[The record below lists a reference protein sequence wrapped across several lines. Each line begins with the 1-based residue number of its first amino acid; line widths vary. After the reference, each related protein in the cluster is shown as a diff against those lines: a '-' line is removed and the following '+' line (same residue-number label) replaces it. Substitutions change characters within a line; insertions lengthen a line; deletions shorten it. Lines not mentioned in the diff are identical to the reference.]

1 MAKFYRF
8 NLKGDLLVDKTYD
21 EISYPF
27 GSNKEFVPVRKGKKW
42 GIAFNDTLELKVP
55 IQYDRI
61 ESWLFAKSH
70 RLMVWN
76 GDDFSIIDIEN
87 NVLIEPKYDFINFE
101 KNDQKYGIVSFNGK
115 KGIIDKKGE
124 IIIET
129 KYDSCDIVLDNKFIL
144 ISDNKVE
151 MSDEFGKIISN
162 KISGERVI
170 GQNKKI
176 NGLNI
181 IEYFLLINNGKYGV
195 LDKDFNKVLECQYD
209 DYINFINNNQFF
221 VVLNGENL
229 VLNDK
234 NKVIKKFNY
243 SFSFGSEHLLSNG
256 KYNYIVRKDKSY
268 GAKCGIMDENFEI
281 ILPIEYDWIDISND
295 VWVIRKGRSEFILD
309 EKYNL
314 IDDSKNKRIGKFEKE
329 GIACVQREDLKYSFI
344 NKNGQFSSKNIFDFI
359 QLGSRSLLDY
369 LFENINS
376 RYRSGLC
383 GVCLNSKWG
392 YLDLNGN
399 ILIDCKFDEITEFDI
414 RKNAIVKFNGKWGV
428 IDDQGKSIIP
438 FQFDSIVDYSL
449 QHNLIISIIEDKFGL
464 IDFNNKII
472 IDHEYDKIEFDNE
485 NVLFGYAKKPVSKK
499 IISKINLNDPI
510 DLLES
515 KFLIKHLNLIHND
528 LKRVM
533 VLAVVS
539 GEEDDLSNRLYI
551 IDVIKKD
558 NTSATFISGYAGGGV
573 WDECTFIN
581 DKEYNGEEGGFTVFD
596 YIRDDKYVKDLVANY
611 ICEIDDELDEYQYKS
626 LKNFTNVG
634 KEDLKVLYSVW
645 YNEAEDYSQISKNDK
660 KRIKKLLKSTG
671 GIWWND
677 WNFKF

>member
-76 GDDFSIIDIEN
+76 CDDFSIIDIEN

-485 NVLFGYAKKPVSKK
+485 NILFGYAKKPVSKK
-499 IISKINLNDPI
+499 IISKIKLNDPI

-515 KFLIKHLNLIHND
+515 KFLIKHPNLIHND

-677 WNFKF
+677 WSFKF

>member
-27 GSNKEFVPVRKGKKW
+27 GINKEFVPVRKGKKW

-61 ESWLFAKSH
+61 EFWLFAKSH

-129 KYDSCDIVLDNKFIL
+129 KYDSCDIALDNKFIL
-144 ISDNKVE
+144 ISDNKIE

-181 IEYFLLINNGKYGV
+181 VEYFLLINNGKYGV

-229 VLNDK
+229 VLNNQ

-281 ILPIEYDWIDISND
+281 ILPIEYDWIDFSND
-295 VWVIRKGRSEFILD
+295 VWVIRKGRSEYILD

-314 IDDSKNKRIGKFEKE
+314 IDASKNKRIGKFEKE

-344 NKNGQFSSKNIFDFI
+344 KKNGQFSSKNIFDFV

-399 ILIDCKFDEITEFDI
+399 ILIDCKFDEITEFDS

-428 IDDQGKSIIP
+428 IDNKGKSIIP
-438 FQFDSIVDYSL
+438 FEFDSIVDYSL
-449 QHNLIISIIEDKFGL
+449 QHNLIISIMEDKFGL

-485 NVLFGYAKKPVSKK
+485 KILFGYAKKPVSKK
-499 IISKINLNDPI
+499 IISKIKLFEPI

-515 KFLIKHLNLIHND
+515 KFLIKHSNLIHND

-539 GEEDDLSNRLYI
+539 GEEDYLSNRLYI

-596 YIRDDKYVKDLVANY
+596 YIKDDQYVKGLVANY

-626 LKNFTNVG
+626 LKYFTNVG

-645 YNEAEDYSQISKNDK
+645 YNEAEDYTQISKNDK
-660 KRIKKLLKSTG
+660 KRFKKLLKSTG

>member
-76 GDDFSIIDIEN
+76 CDDFSIIDIEN

-485 NVLFGYAKKPVSKK
+485 NILFGYAKKPVSKK
-499 IISKINLNDPI
+499 IISKIKLNDPI

-515 KFLIKHLNLIHND
+515 KFLIKHPNLIHND